1 MIAVFHGGH
10 TAEDI
15 RVGDDLQTDL
25 HNVLRH
31 AREALGMADVRA
43 ELLAHADDD
52 HLEDAALDGAA
63 DVRVGL
69 DAADG
74 NDPVRLRRI
83 AVDPRREAVRLRNA
97 DLHRL
102 HARADGR
109 AGIFL
114 GNAEIGENFLL
125 SLGLRACVAAHG
137 RDDERLCAVLAHDL
151 TDRAD
156 NERDVCDLARACRDA
171 DALAGLQLLQC
182 AALLHHAPRLCRNV
196 LELRRGARILDAVE
210 IRHTIVLEQGFKNAH
225 ACGPAFSIRY
235 SAGSMPRSWQIL
247 TISS

>member
-1 MIAVFHGGH
+1 
-10 TAEDI
+10 
-15 RVGDDLQTDL
+15 
-25 HNVLRH
+25 
-31 AREALGMADVRA
+31 MADVRA

-83 AVDPRREAVRLRNA
+83 AVDPRREAVRLCDA
-97 DLHRL
+97 DLYRL

-156 NERDVCDLARACRDA
+156 NERDVGDLA
-171 DALAGLQLLQC
+171 
-182 AALLHHAPRLCRNV
+182 
-196 LELRRGARILDAVE
+196 
-210 IRHTIVLEQGFKNAH
+210 
-225 ACGPAFSIRY
+225 
-235 SAGSMPRSWQIL
+235 
-247 TISS
+247 